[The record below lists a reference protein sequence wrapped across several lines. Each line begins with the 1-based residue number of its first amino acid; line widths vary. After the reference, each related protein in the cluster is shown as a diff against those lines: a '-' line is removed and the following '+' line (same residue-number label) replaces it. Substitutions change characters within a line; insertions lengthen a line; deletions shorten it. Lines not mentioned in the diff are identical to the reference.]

1 MYNNNQRDTQR
12 LSLSIPIDLIFGT
25 QITLRGQ
32 IKNLSLKGAFI
43 IIKSSVHMATNDELE
58 VNIKGL
64 PGDPDA
70 CIQATA
76 RISRVAPGE
85 GIAIY
90 FTKMDGISEG
100 HLQRLVN
107 TTVI

>member
-32 IKNLSLKGAFI
+32 IKDISLKGAFI
-43 IIKSSVHMATNDELE
+43 NIKGGVHMALHDKLE
-58 VNIKGL
+58 FIIKDI
-64 PGDPDA
+64 PGSADA
-70 CIQATA
+70 CIQGTA
-76 RISRVAPGE
+76 RISRVTPGE

-90 FTKMDGISEG
+90 FTRMDETSTG
-100 HLQRLVN
+100 HLQRLVGAAS
-107 TTVI
+107 

>member
-32 IKNLSLKGAFI
+32 IKDLSPKGAFVL
-43 IIKSSVHMATNDELE
+43 IKSSVHMATSDELE
-58 VNIKGL
+58 FNIKGI
-64 PGDPDA
+64 PGNADA
-70 CIQATA
+70 CIQGTA

-85 GIAIY
+85 GIAVY
-90 FTKMDGISEG
+90 FTKMDEASKG
-100 HLQRLVN
+100 HLQKLAGGA
-107 TTVI
+107 